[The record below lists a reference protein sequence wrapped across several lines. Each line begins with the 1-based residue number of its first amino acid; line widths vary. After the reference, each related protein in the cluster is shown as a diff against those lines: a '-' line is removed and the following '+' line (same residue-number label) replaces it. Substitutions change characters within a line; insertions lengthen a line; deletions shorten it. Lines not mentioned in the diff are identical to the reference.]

1 MQTNMEKK
9 VILITGTPCVGKTSV
24 ARELALRLDALYIN
38 LTEFSKKYN
47 LAMGED
53 EMRHTTVI
61 DENKMRQKLAE
72 TINITEKSSI
82 VVDGHYSPAVTPKGK
97 VTLVF
102 VLRRNPIE
110 LHKIMVKNGF
120 KDQKLWENLASE
132 ILDSCLVDALQAQ
145 NREKVCELDVSG
157 KPVAGIV
164 NDILAVLDGCKKCR
178 VGGIDWLG
186 MLEQQGKID
195 EYLKI

>member
-1 MQTNMEKK
+1 MEKK

-24 ARELALRLDALYIN
+24 ARELAQRLDALYIN

-61 DENKMRQKLAE
+61 DENKMHQKLAE
-72 TINITEKSSI
+72 TINITEKSDI
-82 VVDGHYSPAVTPKGK
+82 VVDGHYAPAVTPKGK

-110 LHKIMVKNGF
+110 LHEIMVKNGF
-120 KDQKLWENLASE
+120 KDRKLWENLASE

-157 KPVAGIV
+157 KPVAEIV
-164 NDILAVLDGCKKCR
+164 NDILAVLNGCKKCR
-178 VGGIDWLG
+178 AGGIDWLG